1 MICREIEKGVLRNCW
16 TEQESLNHVA
26 PVAVEDIGL
35 ADPGAL
41 RLAIAARDA
50 YHFLGSPE
58 GELALAEACLY
69 LAVAPKSNRV
79 YRAFGTA
86 SRAAR
91 DTPAEPVPLH
101 IRNAPTGL
109 MKDLGFG
116 AGYRYDHDWADAVAP
131 QRYLPESL
139 EGATFYEPGAQG
151 VESRIAVRM
160 QEIREARAQALQVQP
175 GSEPDGSDNREAG
188 D

>member
-1 MICREIEKGVLRNCW
+1 MFLARRLVRM
-16 TEQESLNHVA
+16 
-26 PVAVEDIGL
+26 AVEDIGL

-41 RLAIAARDA
+41 RIALAARDA

-79 YRAFGTA
+79 YRAFGSA

-109 MKDLGFG
+109 MKDLGYG
-116 AGYRYDHDWADAVAP
+116 AGYRYDHDWDGAVAP
-131 QRYLPESL
+131 QEYLPDSL
-139 EGATFYEPGAQG
+139 VGATFYQPGDQG
-151 VESRIAVRM
+151 VESRIAARM
-160 QEIREARAQALQVQP
+160 QEIREARKQATQVQP
-175 GSEPDGSDNREAG
+175 ESEASATDDGPAG

>member
-1 MICREIEKGVLRNCW
+1 MLEGGENPMF
-16 TEQESLNHVA
+16 VA
-26 PVAVEDIGL
+26 RRLVRMAVEDIGL

-41 RLAIAARDA
+41 RVALAARDA

-79 YRAFGTA
+79 YRAFGAA

-109 MKDLGFG
+109 MKDLGYG
-116 AGYRYDHDWADAVAP
+116 AGYRYDHDWAAAVAP
-131 QRYLPESL
+131 QRYLPDSL
-139 EGATFYEPGAQG
+139 VGATFYEPGDQG
-151 VESRIAVRM
+151 VESRIASRM
-160 QEIREARAQALQVQP
+160 QEIDEARARARQVQP
-175 GSEPDGSDNREAG
+175 GSEPDGSDDGEAG
-188 D
+188 A